1 MSETGTYA
9 VFEASIEVTNE
20 DFEFA
25 TPPMS
30 KEFIIRTFEK
40 YALRHIVLFGEDMF
54 YVSQQ
59 DMEPFHPLYVKSSYP
74 EDIELIFD
82 FMTIERIHKI
92 EYIGGVLKR
101 SHIEEHPDI

>member
-1 MSETGTYA
+1 MSEIGNEPA
-9 VFEASIEVTNE
+9 FETSIEMTDE

-30 KEFIIRTFEK
+30 KEFITHIFEN
-40 YALRHIVLFGEDMF
+40 YDLRHIVLFGEDMF

-59 DMEPFHPLYVKSSYP
+59 DMEPFHPLYVNSPYP
-74 EDIELIFD
+74 DDIELIFD

-92 EYIGGVLKR
+92 EYIEGVLKR
-101 SHIEEHPDI
+101 SPIEKHPDI

>member
-1 MSETGTYA
+1 MSGTGTEPA
-9 VFEASIEVTNE
+9 FEASIEMNEE

-30 KEFIIRTFEK
+30 KEFVIQTFEK
-40 YALRHIVLFGEDMF
+40 YDLRHIVLFGEDMF

-74 EDIELIFD
+74 DDIELIFD

-92 EYIGGVLKR
+92 EYIEGVLKR
-101 SHIEEHPDI
+101 SPIEEHPDI